1 MVSGGNDG
9 DNFWPGYVDAISNL
23 VLNLLFVVSILTIAV
38 FIFAIELGRKQSAK
52 VGAQDEQKSV
62 GAKAVES
69 SPLKEK
75 ARLEEELN
83 SLRQQVAALKEAKV
97 ASAKVSVPAPAPAP
111 APVDN
116 EAVAPVAAAAPA
128 TPKNAVTEGKATPKV
143 VEATQKLPE
152 AEKDIEKIQYR
163 GAAVVVDFNA
173 DAVALTKD
181 EMQEARKALGGV
193 AASGGARLEV
203 AVNSS
208 FSEARRL
215 AFYRAMAVRNL
226 LIEMGVPVARID
238 ISIHEVKPGG
248 DSTKVLVR
256 GIK

>member
-97 ASAKVSVPAPAPAP
+97 ASAKVSALAPAPAP

-116 EAVAPVAAAAPA
+116 EAVAPIAAAAPA
-128 TPKNAVTEGKATPKV
+128 TPKNAATEGKATPKV